1 MNSNRIRQIVTRRGI
16 GRVVRSSAVTFAAL
30 SGVAQLL
37 LAFFPPLQ
45 RQAFAILGL
54 ITALSMI
61 WGVSRS
67 SPPVSVRRQFDR
79 PDFAVRVEKG
89 DIFSQ
94 SSGVV
99 IGFTDV
105 FDTDIESAISRR
117 SVQGQFLDRVFSG
130 DVVRLDNAL
139 AESLRL
145 TEPESQED
153 PERKRHGKLD
163 RYPIGTVAVIREQG
177 KNFYCLAY
185 SKMEPSM
192 VAKSSIEDLWKSLTS
207 LWEAVHENEER
218 GPLSI
223 PVIGG
228 DLARIDSVDHETLI
242 KLIIISFVA
251 RSRKSVVASE
261 LLITVTPNNMSRVD
275 MNEVSAFLNAI

>member
-1 MNSNRIRQIVTRRGI
+1 MRN
-16 GRVVRSSAVTFAAL
+16 SAVAFAAL
-30 SGVAQLL
+30 SGVAQLM

-45 RQAFAILGL
+45 KHAFAILG
-54 ITALSMI
+54 IISTLSLT
-61 WGVSRS
+61 WGVTRS
-67 SPPVSVRRQFDR
+67 SPPVSVMRKFDR
-79 PDFAVRVEKG
+79 PDFSVRIERG

-94 SSGVV
+94 SGSVV

-117 SVQGQFLDRVFSG
+117 SVQGQFLDKIFSG

-139 AESLRL
+139 AESLRFAD
-145 TEPESQED
+145 PESHED
-153 PERKRHGKLD
+153 PERKRHGKLY

-177 KNFYCLAY
+177 NIFYCLAY

-192 VAKSSIEDLWKSLTS
+192 VAQSSIDNVWKSLTS
-207 LWEAVHENEER
+207 LWESVYENGER
-218 GPLSI
+218 GDLSI

-228 DLARIDSVDHETLI
+228 DLARIDSIDHETLI

-261 LLITVTPNNMSRVD
+261 LSIVVTPDNMDRVD
-275 MNEVSAFLNAI
+275 MNEISAFLNAI

>member
-1 MNSNRIRQIVTRRGI
+1 MRN
-16 GRVVRSSAVTFAAL
+16 SAVAFAAL
-30 SGVAQLL
+30 SGVAQLV
-37 LAFFPPLQ
+37 LAFFPPVQ
-45 RQAFAILGL
+45 RHAFAILGL
-54 ITALSMI
+54 IAAGSLI
-61 WGVSRS
+61 WGFFCS
-67 SPPVSVRRQFDR
+67 SPPVSIRRKFDR
-79 PDFAVRVEKG
+79 PDFTVRVERG

-94 SSGVV
+94 AGSVV

-105 FDTDIESAISRR
+105 FDTDIDSAISRR

-145 TEPESQED
+145 IDPESRED
-153 PERKRHGKLD
+153 PERKRYGKLE

-177 KNFYCLAY
+177 KVFYCLAY

-192 VAKSSIEDLWKSLTS
+192 VAQSSIDSLWGSLTS
-207 LWEAVHENEER
+207 LWESVHENGER
-218 GPLSI
+218 GVLSI

-261 LLITVTPNNMSRVD
+261 LSITVTPNNMSRVD
-275 MNEVSAFLNAI
+275 MNEISAFLAAI